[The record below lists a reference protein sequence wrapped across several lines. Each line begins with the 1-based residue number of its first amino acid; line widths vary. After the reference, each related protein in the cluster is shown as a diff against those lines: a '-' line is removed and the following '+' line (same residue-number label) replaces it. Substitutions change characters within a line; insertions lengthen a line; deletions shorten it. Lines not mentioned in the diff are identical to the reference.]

1 MIPKLLPTLNCRLD
15 QSHLLQLCQISPQY
29 QDLYHCRL
37 HQLLSENILN
47 CNYTKSH
54 KSAKIFENFRSKK
67 SYNLKEDLHYLANN
81 DFFFVRFLPLFCPKH
96 LVLTV
101 LFLNS
106 VSSIFFQM
114 KSYKCTSMTH
124 SFGLLRTLERANP
137 EEHFC
142 SQFRA

>member
-47 CNYTKSH
+47 SNYTKSH

-81 DFFFVRFLPLFCPKH
+81 DFFRKIFATFLSKTFGTNRSLSQFGILHFLPDEILQVHINDTFFWTSAHFGESKSGGA
-96 LVLTV
+96 LL
-101 LFLNS
+101 LS
-106 VSSIFFQM
+106 V
-114 KSYKCTSMTH
+114 
-124 SFGLLRTLERANP
+124 
-137 EEHFC
+137 
-142 SQFRA
+142 